1 MKVCRGAIDDP
12 GSHWRPA
19 AADGA
24 ARTGLLATDHGMVR
38 TPAFMPVGTQATVKA
53 LTPVD
58 LREAGVEIL
67 LANAYHLHLR
77 PGADVVRGQ
86 GGLHR
91 FMGWDGPILTDS
103 GGYQVFSLA
112 ALREIDAD
120 GVTFR
125 SHLDGSIH
133 RFTPESVMRLER
145 DLGADI
151 VMAFDDCAPY
161 PCEEGDA
168 EAAADRTARWA
179 ERCLAVHRSL
189 ADAGL
194 PGHRRFVY
202 GIVQGSVY
210 PRLRRESARRIA
222 GLDFDG
228 VAIGGISV
236 GEEKRL
242 MMETLE
248 IAVPEIPAA
257 KPRYLMGVGFPEDV
271 VAAIARGIDLFDCVA
286 PTRHGRTGAAF
297 SADGRIN
304 VENCRFTEDERPLD
318 PDCACRVCAT
328 WSRAYIRHLF
338 KAREMLGPRLLSH
351 HNVAFLVQLVDAARR
366 AIEEGRF
373 ESWAD
378 AWTGRYLATAREA
391 S

>member
-1 MKVCRGAIDDP
+1 M
-12 GSHWRPA
+12 HWRRG

-24 ARTGLLATDHGMVR
+24 ARTGVLATDHGPVR
-38 TPAFMPVGTQATVKA
+38 TPAFMPVGTQGTVKG
-53 LTPVD
+53 LTPQD
-58 LREAGVEIL
+58 LRELGVEIL

-77 PGADVVRGQ
+77 PGGALVRGQ

-125 SHLDGSIH
+125 SHLDGSTH

-145 DLGADI
+145 DLGADV

-161 PCEEGDA
+161 PCSEIDA
-168 EAAADRTARWA
+168 GSAADRTARWA
-179 ERCLAVHRSL
+179 ERCLAAHRSL
-189 ADAGL
+189 ADL
-194 PGHRRFVY
+194 DPPVHRQYLY
-202 GIVQGSVY
+202 GIVQGSVF
-210 PRLRRESARRIA
+210 PGLRRESARRIA
-222 GLDFDG
+222 GLGFDG
-228 VAIGGISV
+228 VAIGGLSV
-236 GEEKRL
+236 GEEKPL
-242 MMETLE
+242 MMEMLE

-257 KPRYLMGVGFPEDV
+257 LPRYLMGVGFPEDV
-271 VAAIARGIDLFDCVA
+271 VAAIARGVDLFDCVA

-297 SADGRIN
+297 TADGRIN
-304 VENCRFTEDERPLD
+304 VENARFAEDERPLD
-318 PDCACRVCAT
+318 PECGCRVCAT

-351 HNVAFLVQLVDAARR
+351 HNVAFLVQIVDAARR
-366 AIEEGRF
+366 AIEDGRF
-373 ESWAD
+373 ELWAD
-378 AWTGRYLATAREA
+378 AWAGRYLARTTEA
-391 S
+391 SWIS

>member
-1 MKVCRGAIDDP
+1 M
-12 GSHWRPA
+12 HWRPGA
-19 AADGA
+19 TDGA
-24 ARTGLLATDHGMVR
+24 ARTGVLATGHGTVR

-53 LTPVD
+53 LTPQD
-58 LREAGVEIL
+58 LRELGVEIL

-77 PGADVVRGQ
+77 PGAGVVRGQ

-125 SHLDGSIH
+125 SHLDGSSH

-161 PCEEGDA
+161 PCSEIDA
-168 EAAADRTARWA
+168 ESAADRTARWA
-179 ERCLAVHRSL
+179 ERCLAAHRSL
-189 ADAGL
+189 ADL
-194 PGHRRFVY
+194 DPPGHRQYLY
-202 GIVQGSVY
+202 GIVQGSVFS
-210 PRLRRESARRIA
+210 RLRRESARRIA
-222 GLDFDG
+222 GLGFDG
-228 VAIGGISV
+228 VAIGGLSV
-236 GEEKRL
+236 GEQKPR
-242 MMETLE
+242 MMEMLE
-248 IAVPEIPAA
+248 ITVPEIPADA
-257 KPRYLMGVGFPEDV
+257 PRYLMGVGFPEDV
-271 VAAIARGIDLFDCVA
+271 VAAIGRGIDLFDCVA

-297 SADGRIN
+297 TAGGRIN
-304 VENCRFTEDERPLD
+304 VENSRFAEDERPLD
-318 PDCACRVCAT
+318 LECGCRVCAT

-351 HNVAFLVQLVDAARR
+351 HNVAFLVQVVDAARR

-373 ESWAD
+373 ERWAD
-378 AWTGRYLATAREA
+378 AWTGRYLAAATEA
-391 S
+391 SWTS